1 MPQDLAGLDELDFA
15 ELVHPG
21 DTVVWGQAC
30 AEPVSLIE
38 KLLEQRVEIGQF
50 RCFLGIPSSDTV
62 RPEHADHVSFV
73 SYCGSGANR
82 ELHRAGVLDIV
93 PCHYSSLP
101 VLLSTGVLRAD
112 VLLLQLPP
120 PDRHGRYHLGLA
132 DDYVSAAI
140 ATARLVVAEVNDQV
154 PRVNGG
160 RTLHETDLDVV
171 VPTSRPPAEVSP
183 RKANPVVQRI
193 AAHVADLVDDGAT
206 LQFGIGAL
214 PEAVLA
220 GLADRV
226 DLGVHSGVLNDTA
239 CDLMEAG
246 VITNARKNV
255 DRGRSVAGFLM
266 GTQRLFRFVDE
277 NPAVQL
283 RGTGYTHDPD
293 VLAAH
298 DRFVAINSAV
308 EVDLT
313 GQVNAEVAGGDYV
326 GAVGGAADFLR
337 GAARS
342 AGGVPIVALP
352 ATAGQASRIVAELS
366 GPVSTA
372 RSDAG
377 FVVTEYGVADLRG
390 QPLRVRRER
399 LLAIAHPD
407 HRSAREE
414 TIENS
419 GAAV

>member
-1 MPQDLAGLDELDFA
+1 MPENLADLGELDFA
-15 ELVHPG
+15 DLVHPG
-21 DTVVWGQAC
+21 DTIVWAQAC
-30 AEPVSLIE
+30 AEPLSLVE
-38 KLLEQRVEIGQF
+38 RLLEQRVEIGQF
-50 RCFLGIPSSDTV
+50 RCFLGIPASHTV
-62 RPEHADHVSFV
+62 RPEHADHISFV

-93 PCHYSSLP
+93 PCHYSRLP
-101 VLLSTGVLRAD
+101 GLLSTGALCAD

-120 PDRHGRYHLGLA
+120 PDQHGRYCLGLA
-132 DDYVSAAI
+132 DDYVSAII
-140 ATARLVVAEVNDQV
+140 AAARVVVAEVNDQV

-160 RTLHETDLDVV
+160 RILTDADLDVV
-171 VPTSRPPAEVSP
+171 VPTSRPPAEVTA
-183 RKANPVVQRI
+183 RKASPVVQRI
-193 AAHVADLVDDGAT
+193 AANASGLIDDGAT
-206 LQFGIGAL
+206 LQFGIGVL

-239 CDLMEAG
+239 AELMEAG
-246 VITNARKNV
+246 VITNARKNF

-266 GTQRLFRFVDE
+266 GTQRLFRFVDG
-277 NPAVQL
+277 NPAVEL
-283 RGTGYTHDPD
+283 RETGYTHDPE

-298 DRFVAINSAV
+298 DQFVAINSAV

-313 GQVNAEVAGGDYV
+313 GQVNAEVAAGDYV

-352 ATAGQASRIVAELS
+352 ATAGQVSRIVAELS
-366 GPVSTA
+366 GPVSTS

-377 FVVTEYGVADLRG
+377 FIVTEYGVADLRD
-390 QPLRVRRER
+390 QSLRVRRER

-407 HRSAREE
+407 HRGALEE
-414 TIENS
+414 AIENS
-419 GAAV
+419 GVPV